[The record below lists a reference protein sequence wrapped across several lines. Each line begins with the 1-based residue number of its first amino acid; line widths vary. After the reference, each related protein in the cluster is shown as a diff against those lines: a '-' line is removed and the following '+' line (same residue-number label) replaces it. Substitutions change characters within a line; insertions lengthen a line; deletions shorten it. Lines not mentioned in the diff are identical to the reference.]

1 MSEDTNK
8 ITDPAGTPGIGAA
21 DEQPGDSSR
30 RGFIKATAVAGL
42 AGAAGLALA
51 ACGKQNG
58 GKATGAAAASGAAAV
73 ADAKGGPE
81 DHVAPGQ
88 LDEYYG
94 IWSGGQSGEI
104 RLLGLPS
111 MRELMRVPVFNPDF
125 TIGWGVTNESKRVL
139 GPNFPPGGDCH
150 HPHMSQTDG
159 RYDGRYVFI
168 NDKAHTRVARIR
180 CDVWRTDRIIDIP
193 NVQAIHGLR
202 VQRAPRTGY
211 VFCNGEERVPSP
223 NDGRDLDDPG
233 KYRTMFT
240 AVDGDTMEVAWQVVV
255 DGNLDNTEADYAGKY
270 AISTCYNSEGG
281 VTLAEMM
288 QAERD
293 WAVVFNIARIE
304 EAVKKGNFKTIGN
317 SRVPVVDGRHGSPL
331 TMYIP
336 IPKNPHGINASPDG
350 KYVVANGKLSPTVSV
365 IEWSRIDDW
374 FAGKLKDP
382 RNVVVAE
389 PELGLGPLHTAYDGR
404 GNAYTTLFI
413 DSQIVKWSIADAIA
427 AHNGQKVNY
436 LRQKLDVAYQP
447 GHNHSSMGETRD
459 ADGRWLISL
468 NKFSKDRFLP
478 TGPLHPDNDQ
488 LIDISGDTMKL
499 VADGP
504 VYPEPHDCIVLHRRY
519 LMGKAKKVWDL
530 NDPFFAETVTVAK
543 RQGVDVRSDNKVVRE
558 GRKVFVYMTSAAPV
572 FGLTSF
578 KVKKGDEV
586 TVVVTNIDSIED
598 VSHGFCIVNYGVNME
613 ISPGATASV
622 TFTADKAGV
631 YWYYCTF
638 FCHALHMEMKG
649 RMLVEA

>member
-1 MSEDTNK
+1 MNEATKN
-8 ITDPAGTPGIGAA
+8 IPGPATPDIGTA
-21 DEQPGDSSR
+21 DEQPGDASR
-30 RGFIKATAVAGL
+30 RSFIKATAVAGL

-51 ACGKQNG
+51 ACGRQQ
-58 GKATGAAAASGAAAV
+58 AAAGTNAV
-73 ADAKGGPE
+73 AASTATSDTRVKDVPE
-81 DHVAPGQ
+81 DFVAPGQ

-104 RLLGLPS
+104 RLVGLPS

-125 TIGWGVTNESKRVL
+125 TIGWGITNESKRVL
-139 GPNFPPGGDCH
+139 GPHFAPGGDCH

-159 RYDGRYVFI
+159 HYDGRYVFL
-168 NDKAHTRVARIR
+168 NDKANTRVARIR
-180 CDVWRTDRIIDIP
+180 CDVWRTDRIIDVP

-211 VFCNGEERVPSP
+211 VFANGENCVPSP
-223 NDGRDLDDPG
+223 NDGRDLDDP
-233 KYRTMFT
+233 KHYQTMFS
-240 AVDGDTMEVAWQVVV
+240 AIDGDSMEVAWQVVV

-281 VTLAEMM
+281 VTLAEEM

-304 EAVKKGNFKTIGN
+304 EAVKQGKYKTIGD
-317 SRVPVVDGRHGSPL
+317 SKVPVVDGRHGSPL

-350 KYVVANGKLSPTVSV
+350 KYVIANGKLSPTASI

-382 RNVVVAE
+382 RDVVVAE

-413 DSQIVKWSIADAIA
+413 DSQIVKWNIADAIA
-427 AHNGQKVNY
+427 AHGGKKVNY

-447 GHNHSSMGETRD
+447 GHNHSSLGETRD

-504 VYPEPHDCIVLHRRY
+504 VYPEPHDCVLLHRRF
-519 LMGKAKKVWDL
+519 LMDKIKRKWSED
-530 NDPFFAETVTVAK
+530 DPFFAETVAAAK
-543 RQGVDVRSDNKVVRE
+543 AQGVNVRADNKVIRQ
-558 GRKVFVYMTSAAPV
+558 GHKVFVYMTSAAPV
-572 FGLTSF
+572 FGLTDF

-586 TVVVTNIDSIED
+586 TVVVTNIDPIED
-598 VSHGFCIVNYGVNME
+598 VSHGFCLANYGINFE
-613 ISPGATASV
+613 ISPGATASA

-649 RMLVEA
+649 RMLVED